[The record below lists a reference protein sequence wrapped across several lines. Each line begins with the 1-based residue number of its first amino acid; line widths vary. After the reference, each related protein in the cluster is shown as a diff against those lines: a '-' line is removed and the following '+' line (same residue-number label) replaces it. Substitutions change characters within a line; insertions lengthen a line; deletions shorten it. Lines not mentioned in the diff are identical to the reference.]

1 MTQSCP
7 LQEFLTLLRLGGVS
21 VSPAA
26 GLPSG
31 PRPNWAPL
39 EKRNVVGRGLRR
51 PVQHQQQQ
59 QRPAASLGSCTVGIG
74 GGGAAASARQAVPGT
89 CGCGEGSDG
98 ESVMADADAAASPA
112 EGDDSR
118 MGDTSRVE
126 SMVSA
131 MESLLREVGEDPA
144 REGLQSSAR
153 RYVSCMLASTAGCQ
167 QQLPAAGRGQCNA
180 ECSAT
185 ACGEHGQAAGSVP
198 RAPVQ
203 RVQEYHIR
211 FGSQVST
218 IHPIIPSKDVP
229 QISRRRMQGT
239 GFCNQSYAELHTVQL
254 DLLRGSYN
262 LTMPLCTPSVFFAE
276 LVLPRVLHILLICPF
291 QMIQQ

>member
-1 MTQSCP
+1 
-7 LQEFLTLLRLGGVS
+7 
-21 VSPAA
+21 
-26 GLPSG
+26 
-31 PRPNWAPL
+31 
-39 EKRNVVGRGLRR
+39 
-51 PVQHQQQQ
+51 
-59 QRPAASLGSCTVGIG
+59 
-74 GGGAAASARQAVPGT
+74 
-89 CGCGEGSDG
+89 
-98 ESVMADADAAASPA
+98 MADADAAASPA

-167 QQLPAAGRGQCNA
+167 QQLPAAGHGQCNA

-185 ACGEHGQAAGSVP
+185 ACGKHGQAAGSIP

-211 FGSQVST
+211 FGSQVRT
-218 IHPIIPSKDVP
+218 IFPMIPLKFVLQLSR
-229 QISRRRMQGT
+229 QIMQDT
-239 GFCNQSYAELHTVQL
+239 G
-254 DLLRGSYN
+254 
-262 LTMPLCTPSVFFAE
+262 
-276 LVLPRVLHILLICPF
+276 I
-291 QMIQQ
+291 